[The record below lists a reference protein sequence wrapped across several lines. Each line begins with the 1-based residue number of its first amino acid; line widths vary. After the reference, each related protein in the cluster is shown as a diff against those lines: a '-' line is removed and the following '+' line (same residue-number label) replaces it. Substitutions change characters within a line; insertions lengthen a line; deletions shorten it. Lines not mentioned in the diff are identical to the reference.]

1 MTMMSPGRAGSPEEG
16 RRDGAPERPDV
27 LLGIFVVACLR
38 VTFVDVPVLAV
49 ALLEAVV
56 LTAVFFAVAFL
67 ALALLAV
74 VLFVGTFFASPAA
87 VTSCSL
93 RLRRE
98 GRRTGPV
105 VIVLKGPSRYA
116 DLREGWRWA

>member
-49 ALLEAVV
+49 ALLEAVL
-56 LTAVFFAVAFL
+56 LTAVFFAVAFF

-74 VLFVGTFFASPAA
+74 VLFVGTFLASPTA

-105 VIVLKGPSRYA
+105 VIVLKGPSR
-116 DLREGWRWA
+116 

>member
-1 MTMMSPGRAGSPEEG
+1 MTMTSPGRAGSAEEG

-27 LLGIFVVACLR
+27 LLGVFVVACLR

-49 ALLEAVV
+49 ALLEAVL
-56 LTAVFFAVAFL
+56 LTAVFFAVAFF

-74 VLFVGTFFASPAA
+74 VLFVGTFFASPTA

-93 RLRRE
+93 RLRHE

-105 VIVLKGPSRYA
+105 VIVLKGPSR
-116 DLREGWRWA
+116 